1 MTRVYVPAT
10 VHLLAKLDRTGSLSP
25 GDDVVLAPDDSEE
38 EEEYDALM
46 TAAETSAVLA
56 AELDPGDRRRVVIV
70 AEMSAPA
77 ESLTL
82 ADVVAVHADADDLPP
97 GALPDELDELG
108 WYATQEIPDLLN
120 RN

>member
-1 MTRVYVPAT
+1 VTRVYLPAT
-10 VHLLAKLDRTGSLSP
+10 VHLLAKLNRTGSLSL

-38 EEEYDALM
+38 EEYDALM
-46 TAAETSAVLA
+46 TVAETSAVLA
-56 AELDPGDRRRVVIV
+56 AELDLGDRRRVVIV

-77 ESLTL
+77 GSLTL

-97 GALPDELDELG
+97 GTLPDELDELG

>member
-1 MTRVYVPAT
+1 VTRVYLPAT
-10 VHLLAKLDRTGSLSP
+10 VHLLAKLDRAGSLSV

-38 EEEYDALM
+38 GEYDALM

-82 ADVVAVHADADDLPP
+82 ADVVAVHADADDVPP
-97 GALPDELDELG
+97 GALADDLDELG
-108 WYATQEIPDLLN
+108 WYATQEIPHLLN